1 MRHKNIYL
9 SIFTLMAL
17 FCSCGTEE
25 NAPETSGN
33 GGNDSDED
41 TKN

>member
-9 SIFTLMAL
+9 PIFTLMPL
-17 FCSCGTEE
+17 FCPGGKEE

>member
-1 MRHKNIYL
+1 
-9 SIFTLMAL
+9 MAL